1 MNFIVFDSRELPV
14 AGKASKKD
22 PLLPIGE
29 ITRRSG
35 IAASALRYYESL
47 GLISSSR
54 QGTSRRF
61 FPRSTLRRVAFI
73 IFAQKIGYSLEE
85 IGQQLAR
92 LPTGK
97 LPTNKDWQAL
107 SRGWKQQVAQRIGE
121 LQRLDMD
128 LDHCIGCG
136 CLSLQRCKLANPN
149 DAAGASGTGPR
160 LWLNDQRPEQG

>member
-1 MNFIVFDSRELPV
+1 M

-160 LWLNDQRPEQG
+160 LWLTGQRPEQG

>member
-1 MNFIVFDSRELPV
+1 MSFIVFDSRELPV

>member
-1 MNFIVFDSRELPV
+1 M

>member
-1 MNFIVFDSRELPV
+1 M

-97 LPTNKDWQAL
+97 LPTNKDWQGL

>member
-1 MNFIVFDSRELPV
+1 M
-14 AGKASKKD
+14 AGRASHKD

-29 ITRRSG
+29 ISKRSG
-35 IAASALRYYESL
+35 VAASALRYYESL

-54 QGTSRRF
+54 QGTSRRY

-73 IFAQKIGYSLEE
+73 IFAQKIGYSLEA
-85 IGQQLAR
+85 IGQQLAC
-92 LPTGK
+92 LPTNK
-97 LPTNKDWQAL
+97 LPTNRDWQAL
-107 SRGWKQQVAQRIGE
+107 SRGWKQQVAQRIRE

-149 DAAGASGTGPR
+149 DLAGNYGSGPLR
-160 LWLNDQRPEQG
+160 WLADEMPEHE

>member
-1 MNFIVFDSRELPV
+1 M

-160 LWLNDQRPEQG
+160 LWLTDQRPEQD

>member
-1 MNFIVFDSRELPV
+1 M

-160 LWLNDQRPEQG
+160 LWLTDQRPEQE

>member
-1 MNFIVFDSRELPV
+1 M

-160 LWLNDQRPEQG
+160 LWLTGQRPEQE

>member
-1 MNFIVFDSRELPV
+1 V

-160 LWLNDQRPEQG
+160 LWLTDQRPEQG

>member
-1 MNFIVFDSRELPV
+1 M

-160 LWLNDQRPEQG
+160 LWLNDQTPEQG

>member
-1 MNFIVFDSRELPV
+1 M

-160 LWLNDQRPEQG
+160 LWLTHQRPEQE

>member
-1 MNFIVFDSRELPV
+1 MFDSRELPG

-160 LWLNDQRPEQG
+160 LWLTDQRPEQE